1 MTHLGAIIFSK
12 TLCVSETVPILFRR
26 STYYQNMVSFQIFH
40 DKKCSHR
47 TVTSN
52 SYRAKVELARNT
64 EDSNFKVSFMVEDQ
78 QDFEN
83 VIPENVAE
91 KGKRIK
97 QYALHYLSTV
107 CPHYEFNIDTIIKL
121 NQAAAIF

>member
-1 MTHLGAIIFSK
+1 
-12 TLCVSETVPILFRR
+12 
-26 STYYQNMVSFQIFH
+26 
-40 DKKCSHR
+40 
-47 TVTSN
+47 
-52 SYRAKVELARNT
+52 
-64 EDSNFKVSFMVEDQ
+64 MVEDQ

-121 NQAAAIF
+121 NQAAAIFWSYLTISPYSQVPQNP